1 MLNMLIGIFKNV
13 YFPSLWSDLGGHAV
27 AGVEDG
33 FVVVLGALVQTVAA
47 SFAVP
52 HLKDNRGGTGSLNSE
67 STDHVGSRGH
77 TRERVVVQDEKI

>member
-1 MLNMLIGIFKNV
+1 MLIGIFKNV
-13 YFPSLWSDLGGHAV
+13 YCPSLWSDLGGHAV

-52 HLKDNRGGTGSLNSE
+52 HLKDNRGGTDSS
-67 STDHVGSRGH
+67 
-77 TRERVVVQDEKI
+77 